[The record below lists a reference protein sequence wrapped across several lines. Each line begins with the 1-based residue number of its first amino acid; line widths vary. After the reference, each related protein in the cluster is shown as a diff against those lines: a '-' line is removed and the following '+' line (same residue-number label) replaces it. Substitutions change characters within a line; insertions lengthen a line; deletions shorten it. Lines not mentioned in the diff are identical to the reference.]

1 MYTGCIENEKSERS
15 MKHMIAKIA
24 NARPVANAYNLKLAA
39 LNDAEDGK
47 FEKLDKLRV
56 DNVLNMMQIEHY
68 LPNYEDYLN
77 WAQAK
82 YQHLMILP
90 E

>member
-1 MYTGCIENEKSERS
+1 MYHVSIENEKSERS

>member
-1 MYTGCIENEKSERS
+1 MYNGCVENEKSERS

>member
-1 MYTGCIENEKSERS
+1 
-15 MKHMIAKIA
+15 MKHMIAKKANSNNETIA
-24 NARPVANAYNLKLAA
+24 YAIGSGTPVANAYNLKLAA

>member
-1 MYTGCIENEKSERS
+1 
-15 MKHMIAKIA
+15 MKHMIAKKAKANNETIA
-24 NARPVANAYNLKLAA
+24 YAIGSGTPVANAYNLKLAA

-77 WAQAK
+77 LAQAK

>member
-1 MYTGCIENEKSERS
+1 MYNGCVENEKSERS

-68 LPNYEDYLN
+68 LPNFDDYLN

>member
-1 MYTGCIENEKSERS
+1 
-15 MKHMIAKIA
+15 MKHMIAKLAKANNETIA
-24 NARPVANAYNLKLAA
+24 YAIGSGTPVANAYNLKLAA

-68 LPNYEDYLN
+68 LPNFDDYLN